1 MEPRMCSHIKG
12 LEVIAQVV
20 DRSSK
25 KKTNLYNCPVC
36 KSTYVKE
43 KMNRY
48 RKITPRY
55 FTEIM

>member
-1 MEPRMCSHIKG
+1 MCSHIKG